1 MQSENILR
9 VVAVSDLINVYV
21 HKVTH
26 RIETKFAGHSG
37 IKAGFLSSFHMQ
49 CINLLHLLQQ
59 VRPCPEGRK
68 VYANFKKLFSGFL
81 VLSHILFHLWIALI

>member
-1 MQSENILR
+1 MNTECQYIFWMLSENILG
-9 VVAVSDLINVYV
+9 VVAVSDLINVCV

-26 RIETKFAGHSG
+26 RIETKFAGHSE

-59 VRPCPEGRK
+59 VRPYPESRK
-68 VYANFKKLFSGFL
+68 ANGNF
-81 VLSHILFHLWIALI
+81 